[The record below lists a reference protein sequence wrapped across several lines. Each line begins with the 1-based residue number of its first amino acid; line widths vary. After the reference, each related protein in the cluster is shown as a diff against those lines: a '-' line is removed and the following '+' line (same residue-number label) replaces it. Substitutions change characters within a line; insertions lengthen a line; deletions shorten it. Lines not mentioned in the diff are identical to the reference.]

1 MVFFVYIQKSKTVE
15 VNSTGRNNFMQNSM
29 QQYGQIMK
37 ETNAEMTDELNRMPI
52 GKLRFDTIFKTKL
65 KNFEMESDEEK
76 PIFNAVSPV
85 FLNFRTLKMEWKFW
99 REPDLMLKY
108 SVLMSF
114 IIYLSVISIQII
126 NNP

>member
-1 MVFFVYIQKSKTVE
+1 
-15 VNSTGRNNFMQNSM
+15 MQNSM

-37 ETNAEMTDELNRMPI
+37 ETNAEMSDELNRMPI
-52 GKLRFDTIFKTKL
+52 GKLRFDTFFKSKSKDL
-65 KNFEMESDEEK
+65 QMESDIEK
-76 PIFNAVSPV
+76 PRFTAVSPI
-85 FLNFRTLKMEWKFW
+85 FLNFRSFKMEWKFL